1 MSKADNMLSIL
12 WMLRSGKK
20 MTARQIADELEIHVR
35 TVYRAS
41 IRYAP
46 AARPSL
52 PIPGRTAAFGS
63 SGSLRNPR

>member
-20 MTARQIADELEIHVR
+20 MTARKSPMSWKSMSERCTAHRFVMRQR
-35 TVYRAS
+35 RA
-41 IRYAP
+41 IM
-46 AARPSL
+46 